1 MAITDRQQRSL
12 ALGVARQTP
21 DRKVRVQALLGHT
34 AWCSWTTHFA
44 LTLPPYTQG
53 YEWAP
58 AKSWLRIIISSRHW
72 PPAYLRSWAEFR
84 FAGEPA
90 IVGDCQRWKYFMW
103 TSSGPSAERN
113 VKRNTRFLLK
123 IQYFTDGM
131 VEIRFCF
138 SRQFELRWRP
148 IADSPGTHQN
158 RSPNVVSC
166 NLRLRRR

>member
-34 AWCSWTTHFA
+34 AWCSCATRFA
-44 LTLPPYTQG
+44 LTLPLYTQG
-53 YEWAP
+53 YKWAP

-72 PPAYLRSWAEFR
+72 PPAYLRSLAEFK
-84 FAGEPA
+84 FAGKPA
-90 IVGDCQRWKYFMW
+90 VVGDCQRWKYFMW
-103 TSSGPSAERN
+103 TSSRPSAEATYN
-113 VKRNTRFLLK
+113 GTTRFFLK

-131 VEIRFCF
+131 VEIRFCI
-138 SRQFELRWRP
+138 SRQSELRWRS
-148 IADSPGTHQN
+148 IADAPGTHRN